1 MHIIYYNILFSYSYI
16 IYINFFYSRKL
27 TAAYSI
33 YHTRIFSSYI
43 SSTDVV
49 CCIFLIII
57 IFTHTHTHT
66 HTLCLANLYART
78 YIYMFIVRTSC
89 YNLLRLLYLSTY
101 FIPLVYVFGTCFSYA
116 LLKLSLAH
124 ILPK

>member
-1 MHIIYYNILFSYSYI
+1 MLYFFNYHNIY
-16 IYINFFYSRKL
+16 
-27 TAAYSI
+27 T
-33 YHTRIFSSYI
+33 H
-43 SSTDVV
+43 
-49 CCIFLIII
+49 
-57 IFTHTHTHT
+57 THTHTHT
-66 HTLCLANLYART
+66 HTLLANLYART

-124 ILPK
+124 SSNNYSHRKDHLYTILMILPIKMYAYINIQACYTISKHVLITLRTFV